1 MRFHSSQNKFHEI
14 NEPSFHRSATS
25 TSDNQTV
32 KQSAT
37 IASLNQSQGRRP
49 GEGHAQN
56 LVDGLMRG
64 QSNRKG
70 SPTPSQLPRPSASP
84 NRTTGS
90 PTPSQPRAQA
100 TPAPSTSSKLSQ
112 SSQLLGV
119 EYLWAVDDVYASG
132 YLDLNATGPAFLE
145 SLKEICENGLEME
158 LDRERHRV
166 QFVPD
171 NDKSKRRN
179 FNLHNDLVL
188 QQERLVAVDWI
199 KKNYSSN
206 TPLHVVIVEKRPGG
220 RARVT

>member
-1 MRFHSSQNKFHEI
+1 MRFQSSQNKSHEI
-14 NEPSFHRSATS
+14 NEPSQHRSATS

-37 IASLNQSQGRRP
+37 IPSHNQSQGRRP

-56 LVDGLMRG
+56 LVDGLARG
-64 QSNRKG
+64 QSTRKG
-70 SPTPSQLPRPSASP
+70 SPTSSQLPRPSASP

-112 SSQLLGV
+112 SSQLLAA
-119 EYLWAVDDVYASG
+119 EYKWDVDDVCAFG
-132 YLDLNATGPAFLE
+132 ALDLNATGPAFLE
-145 SLKEICENGLEME
+145 SLKEICKDEFDMD

-166 QFVPD
+166 QFVPEI
-171 NDKSKRRN
+171 DKSKRRN

-188 QQERLVAVDWI
+188 QQ
-199 KKNYSSN
+199 
-206 TPLHVVIVEKRPGG
+206 GG
-220 RARVT
+220 SLQ